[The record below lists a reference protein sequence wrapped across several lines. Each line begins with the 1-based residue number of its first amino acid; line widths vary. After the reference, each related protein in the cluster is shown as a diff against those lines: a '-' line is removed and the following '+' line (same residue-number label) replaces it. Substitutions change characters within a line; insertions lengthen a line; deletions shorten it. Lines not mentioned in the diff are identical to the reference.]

1 MNAAYRQKGRDAMFK
16 VWHASEESL
25 IMYMHSEGGS
35 IVCAEKTYP
44 IKKGVLCFIGKG
56 KYHYT
61 MPKISAE
68 YDRSKLFLSS
78 SRQSLLT
85 QLSAS
90 LPFLRAY
97 GGGAFAY
104 ALIPEEE
111 REEVERVFARAVEC
125 ASDPGYAEPL
135 LLSSALVL
143 FTYLDQYA
151 VGSVPRSE
159 SFLDRAVEYVN
170 ENLTGELTVD
180 SICAAVHISKYHFCR
195 CFKQTMGITPMEYV
209 LKTRLAAAAE
219 LLSATELSVTEVGM
233 RCGFSSPAYFS
244 RVFKEDVGESPL
256 RYRKTHTK

>member
-61 MPKISAE
+61 MPKSSAE
-68 YDRSKLFLSS
+68 YDRSKLFLSPA
-78 SRQSLLT
+78 RQNLLA

-90 LPFLRAY
+90 LPLLRAY
-97 GGGAFAY
+97 GGGAFIY
-104 ALIPEEE
+104 AQIPEEK
-111 REEVERVFARAVEC
+111 REEVEHILARA
-125 ASDPGYAEPL
+125 ASAADSRYAEPSL
-135 LLSSALVL
+135 LACALAL

-151 VGSVPRSE
+151 VESVPRSE

-170 ENLTGELTVD
+170 ENLTGDLTVD

>member
-16 VWHASEESL
+16 VWHASEDSL

-61 MPKISAE
+61 MPKSSAE
-68 YDRSKLFLSS
+68 YDRSKLFLPSA
-78 SRQSLLT
+78 RQNLLV

-97 GGGAFAY
+97 SGGAFVY
-104 ALIPEEE
+104 ALIPEGE
-111 REEVERVFARAVEC
+111 REEVERVFARATTC
-125 ASDPGYAEPL
+125 AADTSYAEPL
-135 LLSSALVL
+135 LLASALAL
-143 FTYLDQYA
+143 FTYLDKYA
-151 VGSVPRSE
+151 VEAVPRSE

-170 ENLTGELTVD
+170 ENIMGDLTVD
-180 SICAAVHISKYHFCR
+180 GICAAVHISKYHFCR

-219 LLSATELSVTEVGM
+219 LLSATELSVTEIGV

-244 RVFKEDVGESPL
+244 RVFKEETGLSPL
-256 RYRKTHTK
+256 RYRKTHVR